1 MASVQTLVPCRHV
14 HRSVHQRQQWSRR
27 RREHHAQM
35 LANVWGRM
43 TASTHALGIGPCVLQ
58 ISVLSTS
65 YLLFAGCWLCS
76 WQHALALARQAWK
89 WHRPAIGMSCRNG
102 DSHANPIATRRA
114 VLLPPDEHIL
124 WLSNL
129 TTGLWQTF
137 WTGFSVRPPEARL
150 NLPPRVSLAS
160 GDGSGCALQ
169 QAVHKLKELA
179 WRPMM
184 ALPSRLY
191 TRAEVRCQCTRH
203 ARRRTGPA
211 GLQLHA
217 QQEQPSLVPVRCLQT
232 CLAL

>member
-1 MASVQTLVPCRHV
+1 V

-150 NLPPRVSLAS
+150 NLPARLPFAS
-160 GDGSGCALQ
+160 GN
-169 QAVHKLKELA
+169 
-179 WRPMM
+179 
-184 ALPSRLY
+184 
-191 TRAEVRCQCTRH
+191 
-203 ARRRTGPA
+203 RRRGAIPSWMVSRRWHRSREGPA
-211 GLQLHA
+211 SRGHHSRQLA
-217 QQEQPSLVPVRCLQT
+217 EGPPPARLDLEIRDLDRGRP
-232 CLAL
+232 A